1 MHLAL
6 MNFLATLS
14 QSVAGFGAPLIS
26 MPFMIEWLGVH
37 VATSVSAFI
46 GLLTALLV
54 LIYYRSDF
62 NLRSVI
68 NLLLHAIAGIPQ
80 GVYLLSALDGKIIMT
95 ALGVLILSYALYT
108 LFKPNLPPLE
118 HPAWAYV
125 FGFLSG
131 VMGGAFNISGPIIVV
146 YAAFRQ
152 WPPNEFRS
160 NLQGYFLVTNVFIL
174 ISHAVDGNLNASFRQ
189 ASLWA
194 LPGMLL
200 AVAVGIYLGKRI
212 NVKLFRQLILA
223 LLIVSGVRLI
233 F

>member
-1 MHLAL
+1 MRLAL
-6 MNFLATLS
+6 INFLATLS

-68 NLLLHAIAGIPQ
+68 NLLLPAIAGIPL